1 MRRYI
6 YLLLLNIICFVLQ
19 ATVFR
24 HLPLGGVTPNILI
37 MITAASGLMYGRK
50 LGMYSGVI
58 GGLLI
63 DAMFN
68 SVIGLTILIYAFIG
82 YVNGMLN
89 KLYFKDKLYI
99 PAITIVLSDLAYG
112 ILYYI
117 CRFMLRGRMDFP
129 YYLIHVMMPEAVYT
143 LIVGLLI
150 YLVMRRIKEYF
161 NPEEKVSLEEHMEM
175 DREKIL

>member
-89 KLYFKDKLYI
+89 KLYFKDKLSFLVI
-99 PAITIVLSDLAYG
+99 WHMA
-112 ILYYI
+112 YYI
-117 CRFMLRGRMDFP
+117 TFVVLCSGAEWIF
-129 YYLIHVMMPEAVYT
+129 
-143 LIVGLLI
+143 
-150 YLVMRRIKEYF
+150 RI
-161 NPEEKVSLEEHMEM
+161 
-175 DREKIL
+175 I

>member
-117 CRFMLRGRMDFP
+117 IC
-129 YYLIHVMMPEAVYT
+129 HMPD
-143 LIVGLLI
+143 
-150 YLVMRRIKEYF
+150 
-161 NPEEKVSLEEHMEM
+161 H
-175 DREKIL
+175 

>member
-129 YYLIHVMMPEAVYT
+129 YYLMHVMMPEAVYT

-161 NPEEKVSLEEHMEM
+161 NPEERVSLEEHMEM

>member
-99 PAITIVLSDLAYG
+99 PAITIVLSDLVYG

-129 YYLIHVMMPEAVYT
+129 YYLMHVMMPEAVYT

-161 NPEEKVSLEEHMEM
+161 NPEERVSLEEHMEM

>member
-161 NPEEKVSLEEHMEM
+161 NPEERVSLEEHMEM

>member
-68 SVIGLTILIYAFIG
+68 LVIGLTILIYAFIG

-129 YYLIHVMMPEAVYT
+129 YYLMHVMMPEAVYT

-161 NPEEKVSLEEHMEM
+161 NPEERVSLEEHMEM

>member
-19 ATVFR
+19 ASVFS
-24 HLPLGGVTPNILI
+24 HLHLGGVSPNILI
-37 MITAASGLMYGRK
+37 MVTAAFGLMYGRK
-50 LGMYSGVI
+50 LGMFSGVV
-58 GGLLI
+58 GGLLV

-82 YVNGMLN
+82 YINGMLN

-99 PAITIVLSDLAYG
+99 PALTIVFSDLAYG
-112 ILYYI
+112 ILYYV

-129 YYLIHVMMPEAVYT
+129 FYLLHVMIPEAIYT
-143 LIVGLLI
+143 LIVGLLV
-150 YLVMRRIKEYF
+150 YLIMRRIKTYF
-161 NPEEKVSLEEHMEM
+161 NPEEKVSLEEHIEM
-175 DREKIL
+175 DREKII

>member
-37 MITAASGLMYGRK
+37 MITVASGLMYGRK

-129 YYLIHVMMPEAVYT
+129 YYLMHVMMPEAVYT

-161 NPEEKVSLEEHMEM
+161 NPEERVSLEEHMEM

>member
-89 KLYFKDKLYI
+89 KLYFKDKLY
-99 PAITIVLSDLAYG
+99 TGDHYRS
-112 ILYYI
+112 
-117 CRFMLRGRMDFP
+117 
-129 YYLIHVMMPEAVYT
+129 
-143 LIVGLLI
+143 
-150 YLVMRRIKEYF
+150 
-161 NPEEKVSLEEHMEM
+161 
-175 DREKIL
+175 

>member
-117 CRFMLRGRMDFP
+117 CRFVLRGRMDFP

-161 NPEEKVSLEEHMEM
+161 NPEERVSLEEHMEM

>member
-150 YLVMRRIKEYF
+150 YLVMCRIKEYF
-161 NPEEKVSLEEHMEM
+161 NPEERVSLEEHMEM

>member
-99 PAITIVLSDLAYG
+99 PAMTIVLSDLAYG

-161 NPEEKVSLEEHMEM
+161 NPEERVSLEEHMEM